1 MEPILTYSDI
11 TGSVYIATKYRRIGR
26 VILDAQEKFDVTDWV
41 ERYAKKRNAQTVE
54 ENAKLR
60 ELVLKNWYIMLS
72 EREALRKHKCDE
84 AYISSLDEEIGKAKA
99 KMRELG
105 MEIES

>member
-1 MEPILTYSDI
+1 MSWADDCELEYL
-11 TGSVYIATKYRRIGR
+11 IGDLR
-26 VILDAQEKFDVTDWV
+26 
-41 ERYAKKRNAQTVE
+41 E

-72 EREALRKHKCDE
+72 EREALRKHECDE

-105 MEIES
+105 MEVE